1 MPNAEYF
8 ATTELREALRLLAE
22 RGDQITVLAG
32 GTDLAPKFNC
42 RDLQP
47 GALLYIGKLGLDY
60 IIAKNGGLA
69 IGAATTLE
77 DIVTS
82 RLVLEKAPVLAQ
94 AAVEMGNPAI
104 RNVATIGGNLITA
117 SRAADMPPP
126 LLSLDAQLVLV
137 SERGERVIPIGEFFK
152 RAHRTARLPDELL
165 TEIRIPSLKGQT
177 AFVRHGRRKVFSCCV
192 ASAAVRVVM
201 DGGKCADARI
211 VAGSM
216 APTPLRCLE
225 AESILKGKKLTPE
238 LAGEAA
244 AQAVGECKPI
254 DDERASAW
262 YRRRV
267 IKVLIERAINQ
278 ASGL

>member
-1 MPNAEYF
+1 
-8 ATTELREALRLLAE
+8 
-22 RGDQITVLAG
+22 
-32 GTDLAPKFNC
+32 
-42 RDLQP
+42 
-47 GALLYIGKLGLDY
+47 
-60 IIAKNGGLA
+60 
-69 IGAATTLE
+69 
-77 DIVTS
+77 
-82 RLVLEKAPVLAQ
+82 
-94 AAVEMGNPAI
+94 MGNPAI

-117 SRAADMPPP
+117 SRAADLPPP
-126 LLSLDAQLVLV
+126 LLALDAELVLV
-137 SERGERVIPIGEFFK
+137 SERGERVVPIGEFFK

-165 TEIRIPSLKGQT
+165 TEIRIPPPKGQA
-177 AFVRHGRRKVFSCCV
+177 AFVRHGRRKIFSCCV

-201 DGGKCADARI
+201 DGDKCADARI

-216 APTPLRCLE
+216 APTPLRCTA
-225 AESILKGKKLTPE
+225 AEGILKGKKLTPE